1 MSTASPPESLLQLRG
16 VTHRYGPFTALRQI
30 DLRLAFGDSCCVFGP
45 NGAGKSTLLK
55 IIATLIRPTS
65 GEIRWGSPDW
75 DRSRIGLVS
84 HQTMLYDQLTGFEN
98 LSFYARL
105 YGLKNGGKTARKL
118 IRRMG
123 LESSISLP
131 VSSYSRGMRQRLTL
145 ARALLHD
152 PELLLLDEPFTGL
165 DQHGSQTFSRVL
177 SEVRSAHRTVLMVTH
192 NLREGFHLASRFLI
206 LDRGHIVLEE
216 QNEALEFEDL
226 ERRYFDLVGS
236 NSVDRT

>member
-16 VTHRYGPFTALRQI
+16 VTHRYGPITALRQI
-30 DLRLAFGDSCCVFGP
+30 DLRLTVGDSCCVFGP

-65 GEIRWGSPDW
+65 GGIRWGSLDW
-75 DRSRIGLVS
+75 DRSSIGLVS

-105 YGLKNGGKTARKL
+105 YGLENGGKTAREL

-123 LESSISLP
+123 LEASIGLP

-152 PELLLLDEPFTGL
+152 PKLLLLDEPFTGL

-206 LDRGHIVLEE
+206 LDRGRIVLEE
-216 QNEALEFEDL
+216 QNEGLDFEDL
-226 ERRYFDLVGS
+226 ERRYFELVGAT
-236 NSVDRT
+236 SVDRK